1 VEEFSLKELRGLA
14 EARGLPGHATMGR
27 PELIEA
33 LGMDWGA
40 APPPPAAPPTG
51 GASPDPA
58 GPLTARERRSRRAV
72 ESTSLIKLRGFIQSV
87 LGEQQATG
95 PGDAPAARGE
105 RAAPARS
112 SRIVVLFYEAPMEKE
127 WEIARYVRTYFLA
140 VTGAGG
146 AGGAGAGGRPKYPQR
161 EYLFVYARTPEEL
174 DDILGGLRQAGA
186 APDVAVLNLHDIAGT
201 VAPLVE
207 PWLETARVM
216 IFSRS
221 RDGAPAGLYDGP
233 LGAFVEGLID
243 CDAHSIAYG
252 PANRDDKVRSAVMWL
267 EEALTEVRAERGP
280 A

>member
-1 VEEFSLKELRGLA
+1 LSDRRRTVEEYSLKELRGLA
-14 EARGLPGHATMGR
+14 EARGISGHATMGR

-40 APPPPAAPPTG
+40 ATASPPTG
-51 GASPDPA
+51 GEAPA
-58 GPLTARERRSRRAV
+58 APMTARERRKRRAV
-72 ESTSLIKLRGFIQSV
+72 ESTSLIKLRGFIHSV
-87 LGEQQATG
+87 LGEEETAG
-95 PGDAPAARGE
+95 PVGAPGSAE
-105 RAAPARS
+105 PRAAAARS

-140 VTGAGG
+140 ATGAGG
-146 AGGAGAGGRPKYPQR
+146 AGGAGRPKYPQR

-174 DDILGGLRQAGA
+174 DDILGGLRQVGA
-186 APDVAVLNLHDIAGT
+186 TPDVAVLNLHDIAGT

-233 LGAFVEGLID
+233 LGSFIEGLIAD
-243 CDAHSIAYG
+243 DAHGIAYG
-252 PANRDDKVRSAVMWL
+252 PANRDEKVRSAVMWL
-267 EEALTEVRAERGP
+267 EEALAEIKAERGP